1 MRRYTEYTSFQTVVD
16 TENKLSNLFGFK
28 IVPNGVFIDHDGTI
42 RLIKEG
48 FHVTNEEHILAVEKL
63 IDNQEESI
71 QLQDT
76 YHVHRKKLSELEVSL
91 AQTKFKL
98 GLAYAGAGKHDDA
111 LKQLD
116 DALELDPDNFLI
128 RKQRWYIRFPEKFS
142 PVIDIEW
149 QQKQLERERAEEQM
163 RSDDVCGPDGCI
175 IPGTQ
180 KTD

>member
-1 MRRYTEYTSFQTVVD
+1 M
-16 TENKLSNLFGFK
+16 
-28 IVPNGVFIDHDGTI
+28 
-42 RLIKEG
+42 
-48 FHVTNEEHILAVEKL
+48 
-63 IDNQEESI
+63 
-71 QLQDT
+71 
-76 YHVHRKKLSELEVSL
+76 SELEVSL

-128 RKQRWYIRFPEKFS
+128 RKQRWYIRFPEKFF